1 MPRPAVVIQESI
13 SDLARVCEVF
23 GLAGELQSLSEVSAR
38 VAQMKIDQAL
48 EAVRACGATNAMV
61 YALIAP
67 RRTIDHR
74 RQKHQRLTRE
84 ESDRAVIFA
93 NTVTLAERIFGER
106 DKAARWLGK
115 QNDNLGAAKPLDLLR
130 TALGAREVEEEL
142 IRIEEGYFA

>member
-1 MPRPAVVIQESI
+1 MSRPAVVIHESK

-23 GLAGELQSLSEVSAR
+23 GLAGELRSLSEVSAQ
-38 VAQMKIDQAL
+38 VAEMKIDQAL
-48 EAVRACGATNAMV
+48 EAVRACGATNAIL
-61 YALIAP
+61 YKLIAP

-93 NTVTLAERIFGER
+93 NTVALAERIFGER
-106 DKAARWLGK
+106 DKAARWLGT
-115 QNDNLGAAKPLDLLR
+115 QNGNLGAAKPLDLLR

>member
-1 MPRPAVVIQESI
+1 MPSRAAAMQEHA

-23 GLAGELQSLSEVSAR
+23 GLPGELHSLSEVSAR
-38 VAQMKIDQAL
+38 VARMKIDQAL
-48 EAVRACGATNAMV
+48 KAVRACGATNAMV
-61 YALIAP
+61 YTLIAP

-74 RQKHQRLTRE
+74 RQKHQYLTRQ

-93 NTVTLAERIFGER
+93 NTVALAERIFGER
-106 DKAARWLGK
+106 DKAARWIAK
-115 QNDNLGAAKPLDLLR
+115 PNDNLGAAKPLDLLR

>member
-1 MPRPAVVIQESI
+1 MSRPAVVIQEPI

-93 NTVTLAERIFGER
+93 NTVALAERIFGER